1 MGGAEGRGSYHLLQ
15 PVVPESAL
23 QSSEGG
29 HRVGT
34 SPSAQPA
41 PCPHTSNQAWLE
53 ASWQPSATPAQ
64 RPVDQR
70 AEEKLS

>member
-29 HRVGT
+29 HREGT

-41 PCPHTSNQAWLE
+41 PCPHTSNQVW
-53 ASWQPSATPAQ
+53 
-64 RPVDQR
+64 
-70 AEEKLS
+70 